1 MSCAAGRENS
11 GRTSKPLIFFLFET
25 KWQKLKPYGVNVQGA
40 VGTVWMK
47 HYTAVL
53 CPQSCCLGC
62 DPGALPAPAA
72 PLGAL
77 GLFAEGVCLHL
88 GPAPPG
94 TAMETSRCFP
104 KQPPAE
110 SPGETWDAVAA
121 KDFPAPGLSDYFLF
135 IVNCVLLAL
144 VVGTSAGASYSI

>member
-1 MSCAAGRENS
+1 
-11 GRTSKPLIFFLFET
+11 
-25 KWQKLKPYGVNVQGA
+25 
-40 VGTVWMK
+40 MK
-47 HYTAVL
+47 HYTAVLVCPCAAPGPGAVL

-72 PLGAL
+72 PPGAL

-110 SPGETWDAVAA
+110 SPGET
-121 KDFPAPGLSDYFLF
+121 
-135 IVNCVLLAL
+135 
-144 VVGTSAGASYSI
+144 